1 MAKYI
6 KGESLC
12 WFLAYEIPS
21 LFTHTLYRLTE
32 GHKNVEVTVKP
43 KPTGVPVLMRMQ
55 TLNIQ

>member
-6 KGESLC
+6 KGESLF

-32 GHKNVEVTVKP
+32 EHKSVEVTVKP
-43 KPTGVPVLMRMQ
+43 KPTGVPVLMRTQ